1 MKSRLLNI
9 DIDLFDDEKEVLALL
24 SKDIDSGRS
33 IELFF
38 LNAHCFNLAQKDR
51 EYFDILNSCDYLL
64 NDGIGI
70 KIASKIEKLVLKKNL
85 NGTDFIPEIAEMA
98 SKKGYKIF
106 LLGAKDGIAEE
117 AAVKLK
123 EKFEGLQIAGVH
135 SGYGLDESVLE
146 MINNSKADI
155 LIAGMGV
162 PMQEKW
168 IRENKSKLG
177 SVKLF
182 VGGGAILDFLSQR
195 IRRAPLLMRKIGLE
209 WLFRLCL
216 EPGRLWRRYLVGNFL
231 FFYYILVLKL
241 GFKTWSMR

>member
-9 DIDLFDDEKEVLALL
+9 DIDLFDDEEEVLALL

-123 EKFEGLQIAGVH
+123 EKFEGIQIVGVH
-135 SGYGLDESVLE
+135 SGYGLDDGVLE
-146 MINNSKADI
+146 KINNSNPDI

-168 IRENKSKLG
+168 IRENKRKLAC
-177 SVKLF
+177 VKLF
-182 VGGGAILDFLSQR
+182 VGGGAILDFLSQK
-195 IRRAPLLMRKIGLE
+195 IRRAPLFMRKFGLE
-209 WLFRLCL
+209 WVFRLCL

-241 GFKTWSMR
+241 GLKTESMR

>member
-98 SKKGYKIF
+98 SMKGYKIF

-195 IRRAPLLMRKIGLE
+195 IRRAPLFMRKIGLE
-209 WLFRLCL
+209 WVFRLCL

>member
-98 SKKGYKIF
+98 AKKGYKIF

-146 MINNSKADI
+146 MINNSKPDI

>member
-98 SKKGYKIF
+98 AKKGYKIF

-146 MINNSKADI
+146 M
-155 LIAGMGV
+155 GMGV

>member
-24 SKDIDSGRS
+24 SKDIDSMRS

-195 IRRAPLLMRKIGLE
+195 IRRAPLFMRKFGLE
-209 WLFRLCL
+209 WVFRLCL

>member
-1 MKSRLLNI
+1 MKSKLLNI
-9 DIDLFDDEKEVLALL
+9 NIDLFDSEEEVLALL

-98 SKKGYKIF
+98 AKKGCKIF

-195 IRRAPLLMRKIGLE
+195 IRRAPLFMRKIGLE
-209 WLFRLCL
+209 WVFRLCL

>member
-135 SGYGLDESVLE
+135 SGYGLDDSVLE
-146 MINNSKADI
+146 LINNSKADI

>member
-9 DIDLFDDEKEVLALL
+9 DIDLFDDEEEVLALL

-98 SKKGYKIF
+98 AKKGYKIF

-195 IRRAPLLMRKIGLE
+195 IRRAPLFMRKIGLE
-209 WLFRLCL
+209 WVFRLCL

>member
-1 MKSRLLNI
+1 MKSKLLNI
-9 DIDLFDDEKEVLALL
+9 NIDLFDDEKEVLALL

>member
-135 SGYGLDESVLE
+135 SGYGLDDSVLE
-146 MINNSKADI
+146 LINNSKADI

-195 IRRAPLLMRKIGLE
+195 IRRAPLFMRKFGLE
-209 WLFRLCL
+209 WVFRLCL

>member
-9 DIDLFDDEKEVLALL
+9 DIDLFDDEEEVLALL

-135 SGYGLDESVLE
+135 SGYGLDDSVLE
-146 MINNSKADI
+146 LINNSKADI

-209 WLFRLCL
+209 WVFRLCL

>member
-38 LNAHCFNLAQKDR
+38 LNAHCFNFAQKDR

-98 SKKGYKIF
+98 AKKGYKIF

-146 MINNSKADI
+146 MINNSKPDI

-195 IRRAPLLMRKIGLE
+195 IRRAPLLIRKIGLE

>member
-1 MKSRLLNI
+1 MKSKLLNI
-9 DIDLFDDEKEVLALL
+9 NIDLFDSEEEVLALL

-98 SKKGYKIF
+98 AKKGYKIF
-106 LLGAKDGIAEE
+106 LLGAKNGIAEE

-209 WLFRLCL
+209 WVFRLCL

>member
-123 EKFEGLQIAGVH
+123 EKFEGIQIVGVH
-135 SGYGLDESVLE
+135 SGYGLDDGVLE
-146 MINNSKADI
+146 KINNSNPDI

>member
-9 DIDLFDDEKEVLALL
+9 DIDLFDDEEEVLALL

-98 SKKGYKIF
+98 AKKGYKIF

-209 WLFRLCL
+209 WVFRLCL

>member
-64 NDGIGI
+64 NDGNGI

-98 SKKGYKIF
+98 AKKGYKIF

-195 IRRAPLLMRKIGLE
+195 IRRAPLFMRKFGLE
-209 WLFRLCL
+209 WVFRLCL

>member
-98 SKKGYKIF
+98 AKKGYKIF

-135 SGYGLDESVLE
+135 SGYGLDDSVLE

>member
-98 SKKGYKIF
+98 AKKGCKIF

-135 SGYGLDESVLE
+135 SGYGLDDSVLE
-146 MINNSKADI
+146 LINNSKADI

-168 IRENKSKLG
+168 IRENKRKLAC
-177 SVKLF
+177 VKLF
-182 VGGGAILDFLSQR
+182 VGGGAILDFLSQK
-195 IRRAPLLMRKIGLE
+195 IRRAPLFMRKFGLE
-209 WLFRLCL
+209 WVFRLCL

>member
-9 DIDLFDDEKEVLALL
+9 NIDLFDSEEEVLALL

-98 SKKGYKIF
+98 AKKGYKIF

-209 WLFRLCL
+209 WVFRLCL

>member
-9 DIDLFDDEKEVLALL
+9 DIDLFDDEEEVLALL

-98 SKKGYKIF
+98 AKKGYKIF

-146 MINNSKADI
+146 LINNSKADI

-209 WLFRLCL
+209 WVFRLCL

>member
-98 SKKGYKIF
+98 AKKGYKIF

-195 IRRAPLLMRKIGLE
+195 IRRAPLFMRKFGLE
-209 WLFRLCL
+209 WVFRLCL

>member
-195 IRRAPLLMRKIGLE
+195 IRRAPLLIRKIGLE

>member
-1 MKSRLLNI
+1 MKSKLLNI
-9 DIDLFDDEKEVLALL
+9 NIDLFDDEKEVLALL

-106 LLGAKDGIAEE
+106 LLGAKDGRAEE

-146 MINNSKADI
+146 MINNSKPDI

>member
-9 DIDLFDDEKEVLALL
+9 DIDLFDDEEEVLALL

-135 SGYGLDESVLE
+135 SGYGLDDSVLE

>member
-135 SGYGLDESVLE
+135 SGYGLDDSVLE
-146 MINNSKADI
+146 LINNSKADI

-209 WLFRLCL
+209 WVFRLCL

>member
-98 SKKGYKIF
+98 AKKGCKIF

-135 SGYGLDESVLE
+135 SGYGLDDSVLE
-146 MINNSKADI
+146 LINNSKADI

-195 IRRAPLLMRKIGLE
+195 IRRAPLFMRKFGLE
-209 WLFRLCL
+209 WVFRLCL